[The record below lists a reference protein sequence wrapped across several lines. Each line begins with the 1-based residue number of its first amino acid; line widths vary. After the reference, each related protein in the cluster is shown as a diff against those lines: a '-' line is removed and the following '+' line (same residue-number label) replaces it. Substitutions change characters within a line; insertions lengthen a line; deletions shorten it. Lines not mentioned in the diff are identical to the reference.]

1 MKLFID
7 ADSILFKA
15 ACTQDNVHDT
25 KNVVDRVIRDA
36 MVDCWAKEVYLAI
49 KGKDN
54 FRYNIYADYKATR
67 KDKEMDEKLRERLN
81 AAYFHI
87 VEKWSAVPA
96 DGMEAD
102 DLVCIWAHEAREAE
116 DNWVI
121 AHIDK
126 DINQIAGNH
135 YNYNTKEV
143 YFVDDDTA
151 DMNFCIQLLI
161 GDSGDNIPK
170 IRKGYGI
177 KTAQKALAGTTYD
190 NRIDRV
196 VNEWQRGYGRGWEK
210 QLNMIGNLIYM
221 KRTWDLE
228 EWNYEDRYTGKT
240 DVSQQDGGHQSSSDQ
255 GRKEVHTDV
264 PDSGVQ
270 GVSGEVQGEYGL
282 DGMGVRFHEAI
293 ENNFDSEVQQQS
305 KRS

>member
-1 MKLFID
+1 MKVFID

-15 ACTQDNVHDT
+15 ACTQDNVHET
-25 KNVVDRVIRDA
+25 KNVVDRVIRDT
-36 MVDCWAKEVYLAI
+36 MVDCWAKEAYLAI

-54 FRYNIYADYKATR
+54 FRYNIYSEYKADR

-87 VEKWSAVPA
+87 VDKWDAVPA

-116 DNWVI
+116 DDWVI

-143 YFVDDDTA
+143 YFIDDDTA

-177 KTAQKALAGTTYD
+177 KTAQKALAGTTYE
-190 NRIDRV
+190 NRMNKV
-196 VNEWQRGYGRGWEK
+196 VDEWQRGYGRGWEK
-210 QLNMIGNLIYM
+210 QLNMVGNLIYM

-228 EWNYEDRYTGKT
+228 EWNYEDRYTGKADVSESNGGNQSSSNEGRKEIHT
-240 DVSQQDGGHQSSSDQ
+240 DVS
-255 GRKEVHTDV
+255 
-264 PDSGVQ
+264 DSGVQ
-270 GVSGEVQGEYGL
+270 GISGEVQVS
-282 DGMGVRFHEAI
+282 DGGNAVAVRGSSTAEDNTNA
-293 ENNFDSEVQQQS
+293 SV
-305 KRS
+305 

>member
-1 MKLFID
+1 MKVFID

-15 ACTQDNVHDT
+15 ACTQDNVHET
-25 KNVVDRVIRDA
+25 KNVVDRVIRDT
-36 MVDCWAKEVYLAI
+36 MVDCWAKEAYLAI

-54 FRYNIYADYKATR
+54 FRYNIYSEYKADR

-87 VEKWSAVPA
+87 VNKWDAVPS

-116 DNWVI
+116 DDWVI

-143 YFVDDDTA
+143 YFIDDDTA

-177 KTAQKALAGTTYD
+177 KTAQKALAGTTYE
-190 NRIDRV
+190 NRMNKV
-196 VNEWQRGYGRGWEK
+196 VDEWQRGYGRGWEK
-210 QLNMIGNLIYM
+210 QLNMVGNLIYM

-228 EWNYEDRYTGKT
+228 EWNYEDRYTGKADVSESNGGNQSSSNEGRKEIHT
-240 DVSQQDGGHQSSSDQ
+240 DVS
-255 GRKEVHTDV
+255 
-264 PDSGVQ
+264 DSGVQ
-270 GVSGEVQGEYGL
+270 GISGEVQVS
-282 DGMGVRFHEAI
+282 DGGNAVAVRGSSTAEDNTNASI
-293 ENNFDSEVQQQS
+293 
-305 KRS
+305 

>member
-1 MKLFID
+1 MKVFID

-15 ACTQDNVHDT
+15 ACTQDNVHET
-25 KNVVDRVIRDA
+25 KNVVDRVIRDT
-36 MVDCWAKEVYLAI
+36 MVDCWAKEAYLAI

-54 FRYNIYADYKATR
+54 FRYNVYSEYKANR

-87 VEKWSAVPA
+87 LDKWDAIPA

-116 DNWVI
+116 NDWVI

-143 YFVDDDTA
+143 YFIDDDTA

-177 KTAQKALAGTTYD
+177 KTAQKALADTTYE
-190 NRIDRV
+190 NRIDKV
-196 VNEWQRGYGRGWEK
+196 VDEWQRGYGRGWEK

-240 DVSQQDGGHQSSSDQ
+240 DVSESNGGNQSSSNE

-264 PDSGVQ
+264 SDSGVQ
-270 GVSGEVQGEYGL
+270 GISGEVQVS
-282 DGMGVRFHEAI
+282 DGGNDMAI
-293 ENNFDSEVQQQS
+293 RSGSTVKDNTNASIQQ
-305 KRS
+305 